1 MTDKDAFLSHGA
13 HIAADFIA
21 RWEGFRREAY
31 KCPAG
36 VWTIGYGHTNGVKEG
51 DSIGKSMACELLVDD
66 IRKAAE
72 ALAPVINVPVSDGQ
86 YIALVSLAFNVGAG
100 YVKRHCPKLLR
111 CLNTGDDRGAALQ
124 FLDITRCN
132 GKVLEGLVNR
142 RRAEAELF
150 FPGVPK

>member
-1 MTDKDAFLSHGA
+1 MTDKDAFLSHGP
-13 HIAADFIA
+13 HVAANFIA
-21 RWEGFRREAY
+21 QWEGFRREAY
-31 KCPAG
+31 RCPAG
-36 VWTIGYGHTNGVKEG
+36 VWTIGYGHTNGVNEG
-51 DSIGKSMACELLVDD
+51 DSIGKSMARELLVDD

-150 FPGVPK
+150 FPGVTK

>member
-1 MTDKDAFLSHGA
+1 MHKDSFLSHGP

-21 RWEGFRREAY
+21 EWEGFRSSSY

-51 DSIGKSMACELLVDD
+51 DSIGKSMARELLVDD

-150 FPGVPK
+150 FPGVTK

>member
-1 MTDKDAFLSHGA
+1 MHKDSFLSHGP
-13 HIAADFIA
+13 HIAADFVA
-21 RWEGFRREAY
+21 EWEGFRREAY

-36 VWTIGYGHTNGVKEG
+36 VWTVGYGHTDGVKEG
-51 DSIGKSMACELLVDD
+51 DTIGKSMARELLVDD

-72 ALAPVINVPVSDGQ
+72 ALAQVINAPVTDGQ

-100 YVKRHCPKLLR
+100 YVKRHCPKLLH
-111 CLNTGDDRGAALQ
+111 CLNTGDDRGAAIQ

-132 GKVLEGLVNR
+132 GKVLSGLVNR

-150 FPGVPK
+150 FPGVTK